1 MSRLPSLLD
10 TLRATRAAARN
21 SIPTALACAAA
32 LAFAGAAHAQAQAT
46 VGATAAIAPNAG
58 TATKGALT
66 VNETAGIDNAQSN
79 QLTITSGSVAINV
92 NGDEQLA
99 TVSARVKDASATIGA
114 GAFANT
120 TGAMMVNQSAGV
132 GNVQRNSALI
142 STGAIGVAT
151 VSDGE
156 LSAAAA
162 ANGGQ
167 GQMAQAGGIREVRI
181 DGAAFRNATGLVQ
194 VNQTAGAGNA
204 TANSFVLRPP
214 AGTLF

>member
-1 MSRLPSLLD
+1 MSRLIQ
-10 TLRATRAAARN
+10 TLRT
-21 SIPTALACAAA
+21 SPKALACAAA
-32 LAFAGAAHAQAQAT
+32 LAFAGAAHAQVT
-46 VGATAAIAPNAG
+46 VGATSIIAPSA
-58 TATKGALT
+58 ATSTTGALT
-66 VNETAGIDNAQSN
+66 VNETAGVDNAQSN
-79 QLTITSGSVAINV
+79 QLMITNSNVAINV

-99 TVSARVKDASATIGA
+99 TVTARVKDASVTIGA

-132 GNVQRNSALI
+132 GNVQSNTALI
-142 STGAIGVAT
+142 GNGAIGVVAVT
-151 VSDGE
+151 DGE

-162 ANGGQ
+162 SNGHQ
-167 GQMAQAGGIREVRI
+167 AQLAQAGGIREVRI
-181 DGAAFRNATGLVQ
+181 DNAAFRNATGLVQ

>member
-1 MSRLPSLLD
+1 MSRLTK
-10 TLRATRAAARN
+10 TLRASRFASLFAGRA
-21 SIPTALACAAA
+21 SMPTLGACAAA
-32 LAFAGAAHAQAQAT
+32 LAFAGAAHAQAT
-46 VGATAAIAPNAG
+46 VGATAIIAPSA
-58 TATKGALT
+58 ATSTTGALT
-66 VNETAGIDNAQSN
+66 VNETAGIDNAQAN
-79 QLTITSGSVAINV
+79 QLTITTGNVAISV
-92 NGDEQLA
+92 NGDDQLA
-99 TVSARVKDASATIGA
+99 SVTARVKDATATIGA

-142 STGAIGVAT
+142 GSGAIGVTT
-151 VSDGE
+151 VTDGE

-162 ANGGQ
+162 TNGGQ
-167 GQMAQAGGIREVRI
+167 GQMVQAGGIREVRI
-181 DGAAFRNATGLVQ
+181 DNAAFRNATGLVQ

>member
-1 MSRLPSLLD
+1 M
-10 TLRATRAAARN
+10 
-21 SIPTALACAAA
+21 PTVLACAAA
-32 LAFAGAAHAQAQAT
+32 LGFAGAAQAQTSVT
-46 VGATAAIAPNAG
+46 VGATAIIAPNA
-58 TATKGALT
+58 ATSTTGALT
-66 VNETAGIDNAQSN
+66 VNETAGVDNAQAN
-79 QLTITSGSVAINV
+79 QLTITSGNTAISV

-142 STGAIGVAT
+142 GSGAIGVVT

-162 ANGGQ
+162 TNGGQ
-167 GQMAQAGGIREVRI
+167 GQMVQAGGIREVRI

>member
-1 MSRLPSLLD
+1 MNRLIRNSFD
-10 TLRATRAAARN
+10 LRAPR
-21 SIPTALACAAA
+21 ALAVCAA
-32 LAFAGAAHAQAQAT
+32 LAFGLCAFAAHAQAQAT
-46 VGATAAIAPNAG
+46 VGATAVIAPNAG
-58 TATKGALT
+58 TSSTGALA
-66 VNETAGIDNAQSN
+66 VNETAGVNNAQAN
-79 QLTITSGSVAINV
+79 QLTVTSGSVAVSV

-99 TVSARVKDASATIGA
+99 TVTAHVKNASATIGA

-132 GNVQRNSALI
+132 GNVQRNTALI
-142 STGAIGVAT
+142 SSGAMGVVA

-162 ANGGQ
+162 TNGSQ
-167 GQMAQAGGIREVRI
+167 GQRAQAGGIREVRI
-181 DGAAFRNATGLVQ
+181 DNAAFRNATGLVQ
-194 VNQTAGAGNA
+194 VNQAAGAGNV

>member
-1 MSRLPSLLD
+1 MRA
-10 TLRATRAAARN
+10 LR
-21 SIPTALACAAA
+21 TALPGTLLCAAA
-32 LAFAGAAHAQAQAT
+32 LAWATAAQAQVS
-46 VGATAAIAPNAG
+46 VGATASIAPGA
-58 TATKGALT
+58 ATSTTGALT
-66 VNETAGIDNAQSN
+66 VNETAGVDNAQAN
-79 QLTITSGSVAINV
+79 QLTITTGNVSINV
-92 NGDEQLA
+92 NGDDQLA
-99 TVSARVKDASATIGA
+99 TVTARLKDASATIGA

-120 TGAMMVNQSAGV
+120 NGAMMVNQSAGV
-132 GNVQRNSALI
+132 GNVQRNTALI
-142 STGAIGVAT
+142 SSGAIGVVA

-162 ANGGQ
+162 QNGGR

-181 DGAAFRNATGLVQ
+181 DNAAFRNATGLVQ

>member
-1 MSRLPSLLD
+1 MSRSMQA
-10 TLRATRAAARN
+10 LRASRATGHV
-21 SIPTALACAAA
+21 PLLPLFACAAA
-32 LAFAGAAHAQAQAT
+32 LAFAGAAHAQVA
-46 VGATAAIAPNAG
+46 VGATANIAPNA
-58 TATKGALT
+58 ATSTTGALA
-66 VNETAGIDNAQSN
+66 VNETAGVDNVQAN
-79 QLTITSGSVAINV
+79 QLTITNGGVAINV

-99 TVSARVKDASATIGA
+99 TVTARLKDVSATIGA

-120 TGAMMVNQSAGV
+120 NGAMMVNQSAGV
-132 GNVQRNSALI
+132 GNIQRNSALI
-142 STGAIGVAT
+142 GSGAIGVVA

-162 ANGGQ
+162 ANGSQ
-167 GQMAQAGGIREVRI
+167 GQLAQAGGIREVRI
-181 DGAAFRNATGLVQ
+181 DSAAFRNATGLVQ

>member
-1 MSRLPSLLD
+1 MSRLIQ
-10 TLRATRAAARN
+10 TLRASRPAARAFM
-21 SIPTALACAAA
+21 PTVLACAAA
-32 LAFAGAAHAQAQAT
+32 LALASAAHAQTSVT
-46 VGATAAIAPNAG
+46 VGATAIIEPNA
-58 TATKGALT
+58 ATSTTGALT
-66 VNETAGIDNAQSN
+66 VNETAGVDNAQAN
-79 QLTITSGSVAINV
+79 QLTITSGNVAISV

-99 TVSARVKDASATIGA
+99 TVSARVKDATATIGA

-142 STGAIGVAT
+142 GSGAIGVVT

-162 ANGGQ
+162 TNGGQ
-167 GQMAQAGGIREVRI
+167 GQMVQAGGIREVRI
-181 DGAAFRNATGLVQ
+181 DSAAFRNATGLVQ